1 MNYCSQCG
9 HDITVSIPQGDN
21 RERDVCTHCGMIFY
35 QNPKIIA
42 GCLPI
47 WEDKVLLCKRAIEP
61 RHGLWTLPAGFMENQ
76 ESLAEAAQRETWE
89 EALARVDKPRLYTVF
104 SLPDINQVYM
114 LFRAKLA
121 AEEFAAGEESLEVAL
136 FTEETIPWDNLAFH
150 TVRLTLQHYFTD
162 RKTALFPLHVDT
174 LYHQKIKE

>member
-21 RERDVCTHCGMIFY
+21 RERDVCTHCGTIFY

-47 WEDKVLLCKRAIEP
+47 WQDKVLLCKRAIEP

-89 EALARVDKPRLYTVF
+89 EALARVEKPELYTVF

-114 LFRAKLA
+114 LFRAELI

-136 FTEETIPWDNLAFH
+136 FSEEAIPWEDLAFH
-150 TVRLTLQHYFTD
+150 TVRLTLQHYFSD
-162 RKTALFPLHVDT
+162 RKTTSYPLHVNT
-174 LYHQKIKE
+174 LRHQKIID